1 MTDSTIIENTDLL
14 RQQNE
19 FLLRENA
26 SKNTMVKISVENQQH
41 ANNTKKLNSSES
53 FKTVKSTSIKN
64 HYKQKSQ
71 KVVCSNRYDTLY
83 QRDDSD

>member
-19 FLLRENA
+19 FLLRENV

-53 FKTVKSTSIKN
+53 FKTVISTSIKN
-64 HYKQKSQ
+64 HYKPKSQ

>member
-1 MTDSTIIENTDLL
+1 MTDSTITENTDLL

-26 SKNTMVKISVENQQH
+26 SKNTMVKISVGNQHH

-53 FKTVKSTSIKN
+53 FKTVKSTFIKN
-64 HYKQKSQ
+64 HYKPKSQ